1 MTVREGFN
9 SSKAL
14 PVLDQNSDW
23 SDWCHVT
30 GVEDYH
36 FGNDAYHRY
45 EGVRVEVVVVE
56 QFNLHAG

>member
-45 EGVRVEVVVVE
+45 EGVRVEVVVV
-56 QFNLHAG
+56 